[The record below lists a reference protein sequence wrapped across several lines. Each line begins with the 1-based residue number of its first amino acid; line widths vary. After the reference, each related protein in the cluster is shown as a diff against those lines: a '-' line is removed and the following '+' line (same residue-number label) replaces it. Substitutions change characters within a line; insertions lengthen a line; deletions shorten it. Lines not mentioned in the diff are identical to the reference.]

1 MRETQRTS
9 SSHQIP
15 TLTLKSTAMS
25 RVSEDPSGAPIRAG
39 CTLARPLQ
47 LAACNLLCS
56 YGLPGIETCRTS
68 SSSEPRFSARGCKVC
83 DNARRLCSFNALAY
97 RAPQPRRCSTGCST
111 RLMTSAP
118 RQAKEGAQER
128 AAPQDIGAEMVRW
141 FDNEQRINRMFA
153 TGSSVLSRAT

>member
-25 RVSEDPSGAPIRAG
+25 RVSEHPSGAPIRAG

-68 SSSEPRFSARGCKVC
+68 SSSEPRFSARGCKFC

-97 RAPQPRRCSTGCST
+97 RAPQPRRCSTGRSHGVKVQHRDVPDGRACAFAPGA
-111 RLMTSAP
+111 RHALGEAANPGRSAVL
-118 RQAKEGAQER
+118 
-128 AAPQDIGAEMVRW
+128 VRV
-141 FDNEQRINRMFA
+141 NSNKTA
-153 TGSSVLSRAT
+153 SLSPAS